1 MNAIVSSTNEKPK
14 CVTIDTLSIIAHNE
28 TEDKEE
34 LLVKNCLGLAKAD
47 TLAYKARDIRIRRQ
61 LYLTE
66 RRHPDK
72 YVICT
77 QTAAN

>member
-1 MNAIVSSTNEKPK
+1 MDS
-14 CVTIDTLSIIAHNE
+14 LSIIAHNE

-34 LLVKNCLGLAKAD
+34 LLVKNCLGFVKAD

-66 RRHPDK
+66 RRHP
-72 YVICT
+72 
-77 QTAAN
+77 

>member
-1 MNAIVSSTNEKPK
+1 MNAIVSSTNEKTK
-14 CVTIDTLSIIAHNE
+14 CVTMDSLSIIAHNE

-34 LLVKNCLGLAKAD
+34 LLVKNCLGFVKVD

-66 RRHPDK
+66 RRHP
-72 YVICT
+72 
-77 QTAAN
+77 